1 MSLRLTTTLVAHLDF
16 LVSLRLTMTLDFGA
30 RRP

>member
-1 MSLRLTTTLVAHLDF
+1 MSLRLTMTLVARLDF
-16 LVSLRLTMTLDFGA
+16 LMSLPLTMTLDFGA